1 VSTHKYIDLIC
12 VAVLVCTV
20 LITALFMNG
29 SRLGIE
35 TVTDG
40 DAEGS
45 TDSAYFTQND
55 RNGSWNSLTSTQ
67 IRLSGDTASVSGSGA
82 YVYNGNVVIAQ
93 SGHYVL
99 TGTLNDGCVRVNAE
113 NNSKVWIMLN
123 GVDINCSDDAAIC
136 VEQADK
142 VFLTLAEGTENS
154 VTSGAEYSETALADN
169 TGGAIYTHDD
179 LTVNG
184 SGSLRVTA
192 AYKHGIDANDELV
205 ITGGD
210 ISIEAPGDG
219 IHVNEGL
226 RIENAAVTIKA
237 GDEGVNVQGPE
248 ALLYIASGSFNID
261 STGTGL
267 KSAYDVRIEGGTI
280 RIKSEADGIHSA
292 GSVTIAG
299 GDFDISV
306 GDDGIRADRSVNI
319 DDGTIR
325 IKSEADGIHSAESV
339 TITDGD
345 FSISSGDDGV
355 HADKA
360 VSIKGGKLLISECY
374 EGVEALTIDIS
385 GGDIEIYPTDD
396 GMNANGGGGFGGMF
410 RRPGEAQSTEAQ
422 PAETN
427 TEDTETWLH
436 ISGGT
441 ITVVNNVARDA
452 DGLDSNKDIVISG
465 GTIRISLT
473 ASGSNNAID
482 FGSESGGSCVITG
495 GNVVACGSSMMAEG
509 FSDDSTQCSI
519 FYNLGYNEPADT
531 TVRVLDAEGNEL
543 ISYTV
548 PCTFS
553 SVYLSAPEMKL
564 GETYTVMI
572 DEKETQ
578 ITLDEVSTTYGES
591 GMGGMGWGS
600 MRQRGDNTDG
610 GEGFRG
616 RGNRQG
622 TDSNGDGTNA
632 GPFGGMG
639 PGMGGERPAFAE
651 GSMPPDMGQGFGG
664 PMPPDMS
671 FPPQGTD
678 GEMPPSSD
686 MNGGPGQ
693 MNGMGRG
700 ETETPAETAAPEEA
714 EVVTGPQPV
723 STSTWLMIGACTLV
737 LILGILFA
745 LKYRP

>member
-1 VSTHKYIDLIC
+1 MSTHKYIDLIC

-29 SRLGIE
+29 SRFGIE

-55 RNGSWNSLTSTQ
+55 RNGSWNSLTATQ
-67 IRLSGDTASVSGSGA
+67 IRLSGDTASVSGGGA
-82 YVYNGNVVIAQ
+82 YVYDGSVVIAQ
-93 SGHYVL
+93 SGRYVV
-99 TGTLNDGCVRVNAE
+99 TGTLDDGCIRVNAE

-123 GVDINCSDDAAIC
+123 GVDISCSDDAAIR

-154 VTSGAEYSETALADN
+154 VTSGAVYSETALADN

-184 SGSLRVTA
+184 SGSLRITA

-226 RIENAAVTIKA
+226 RIENAALTIKA

-248 ALLYIASGSFNID
+248 ALLYIASGSFDID
-261 STGTGL
+261 STGAGL
-267 KSAYDVRIEGGTI
+267 KSACDIRIESGSFK
-280 RIKSEADGIHSA
+280 IKSEGDSIHSG
-292 GSVTIAG
+292 GSVTIADG
-299 GDFDISV
+299 NLSIAS
-306 GDDGIRADRSVNI
+306 GDDGI
-319 DDGTIR
+319 
-325 IKSEADGIHSAESV
+325 
-339 TITDGD
+339 
-345 FSISSGDDGV
+345 

-360 VSIKGGKLLISECY
+360 VGIEGGKLLISECY

-385 GGDIEIYPTDD
+385 GGEIEIYPTDD
-396 GMNANGGGGFGGMF
+396 GMNANGGSGFGVGMF
-410 RRPGEAQSTEAQ
+410 RRPGEGQSAEAQ
-422 PAETN
+422 PAEATA
-427 TEDTETWLH
+427 EDTETWLH
-436 ISGGT
+436 ISGGS

-465 GTIRISLT
+465 GNIRISLT

-509 FSDDSTQCSI
+509 FSDASTQCSI

-531 TVRVLDAEGNEL
+531 TVRLLDAEGNEL
-543 ISYTV
+543 LSYTV

-553 SVYLSAPEMKL
+553 SIYLSAPEMKL
-564 GETYTVMI
+564 GQTYTVMI

-578 ITLDEVSTTYGES
+578 ITLDKISTTAGES

-610 GEGFRG
+610 GEGFHG
-616 RGNRQG
+616 RGSRQG
-622 TDSNGDGTNA
+622 TDPNGDGTST
-632 GPFGGMG
+632 GTLGG
-639 PGMGGERPAFAE
+639 PGMGGERPAFPD

-664 PMPPDMS
+664 PVPPDMS
-671 FPPQGTD
+671 FPPQGTG
-678 GEMPPSSD
+678 GEMPTPPE
-686 MNGGPGQ
+686 MNGDPGQ
-693 MNGMGRG
+693 MHGMGRG
-700 ETETPAETAAPEEA
+700 EAETPAETAAPEEA
-714 EVVTGPQPV
+714 AVVTGPQPV
-723 STSTWLMIGACTLV
+723 SASTWLMIGACTLV
-737 LILGILFA
+737 LLLGILFA